1 MNAKLVLGLGLL
13 ALLALVPT
21 AAAQTSSCPDEAS
34 CRALGQGQA
43 NMGLAIGA
51 GLAIGLAGLG
61 TAIAQ
66 RDIGAAAVGATA
78 ENEGFL
84 GKSLIYVAIPET
96 IVILGFVIAFFLY
109 GKIVL

>member
-1 MNAKLVLGLGLL
+1 MNGKLVSGLGLA
-13 ALLALVPT
+13 ALCLLPT
-21 AAAQTSSCPDEAS
+21 ALAQDTGAGAADNQYS
-34 CRALGQGQA
+34 QG
-43 NMGLAIGA
+43 GLIAVGA

-61 TAIAQ
+61 TGIAQ

-109 GKIVL
+109 GKIA

>member
-1 MNAKLVLGLGLL
+1 MNAKLVFGLGLL
-13 ALLALVPT
+13 ALVIAVPT
-21 AAAQTSSCPDEAS
+21 ALAQDAAGAAGSSPS
-34 CRALGQGQA
+34 ALAGNG
-43 NMGLAIGA
+43 GLAIGA

-61 TAIAQ
+61 TGIAQ

-109 GKIVL
+109 GKIGTI

>member
-1 MNAKLVLGLGLL
+1 MNAKLVFGLGLL
-13 ALLALVPT
+13 ALVIAVPT
-21 AAAQTSSCPDEAS
+21 ALAQEAGAGTSPS
-34 CRALGQGQA
+34 ALAGNG
-43 NMGLAIGA
+43 GLAIGA

-61 TAIAQ
+61 TGIAQ

-109 GKIVL
+109 GKIGTI